1 MDEHGPFSLMIYDEL
16 WIYDVYDDLPITHIE
31 QICWFP
37 ISMLDYQRVG
47 LWIIRNHQESSGIT
61 IIHHL
66 FFPGP
71 KRSFSKND
79 HWMYRPLETC
89 DSPAMFVGNRQCHG
103 PLVDSSDDPCGIPVK
118 IPHPLNDAQKA
129 SLGGWIQ
136 VFSCLNPPYGLVKA
150 RKWKP
155 HSLYDSYSIRFFES

>member
-1 MDEHGPFSLMIYDEL
+1 M
-16 WIYDVYDDLPITHIE
+16 
-31 QICWFP
+31 
-37 ISMLDYQRVG
+37 
-47 LWIIRNHQESSGIT
+47 NHQESSGIT

-129 SLGGWIQ
+129 SLGG
-136 VFSCLNPPYGLVKA
+136 
-150 RKWKP
+150 
-155 HSLYDSYSIRFFES
+155 